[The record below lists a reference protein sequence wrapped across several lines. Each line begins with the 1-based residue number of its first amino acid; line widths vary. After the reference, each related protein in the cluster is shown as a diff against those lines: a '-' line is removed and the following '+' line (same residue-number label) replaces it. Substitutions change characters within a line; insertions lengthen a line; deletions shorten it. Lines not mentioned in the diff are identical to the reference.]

1 MFYIP
6 CLFWRL
12 LNDRSGINI
21 NNLVEA
27 AETIQNALYPERREK
42 TIKYMIRHLDHYL
55 EYQQGYRAGCCARL
69 RRYLARGLFCF
80 RVGNRYGNYLV
91 TLYTATKVLYV
102 ANVAG
107 QLLLLDVLLG
117 AGYHMYGVQVIMDA
131 LTGNQLKGVVGGA
144 VTVGA
149 GTQRFPTVTLC
160 DFAIRQMGTVH
171 SHTLQCVLPINLF
184 NEKIYAFLW
193 FWFVG
198 IAVAICFSIARW
210 SWTVGFRMKR
220 VIYIRRHLKVALH
233 WGCAWEHG
241 DGIPRGNG
249 NPMGFPRE
257 WE

>member
-1 MFYIP
+1 MSRSHCREICAQALLFYIP

-42 TIKYMIRHLDHYL
+42 TIKYMIRHLDHYF
-55 EYQQGYRAGCCARL
+55 EYQQGYRAGCCAPV
-69 RRYLARGLFCF
+69 RRFLSRYMFCF

-91 TLYTATKVLYV
+91 SLYAATKMLYV

-107 QLLLLDVLLG
+107 QLLLLDLLLG
-117 AGYHMYGVQVIMDA
+117 AGYHLYGAQVIADA
-131 LTGNQLKGVVGGA
+131 LSGNQLKGVVGGA
-144 VTVGA
+144 VTVGS

-160 DFAIRQMGTVH
+160 DFAVRQMGTVH

-193 FWFVG
+193 FWMVG
-198 IAVAICFSIARW
+198 VSVAVCFSIVRW
-210 SWTVGFRMKR
+210 SWTVGFRTKR
-220 VIYIRRHLKVALH
+220 VIYIRRHLKV
-233 WGCAWEHG
+233 
-241 DGIPRGNG
+241 
-249 NPMGFPRE
+249 M
-257 WE
+257 